1 MSPDAAEPDLDAE
14 ELVRAAEAEAAA
26 AHARAQAAAARVAEL
41 RRQVDPDVEPAPDP
55 EPAGVRRAVVSAVAG
70 IVVAALLTATALM
83 LWGNHTAGAR
93 QQRAAE
99 YAAAARQSVVN
110 LMAIDYNTA
119 ADSVQRVLDGSIGKF
134 RDNFAET
141 SEDFVK
147 AMQEEQIVTTATVND
162 AAVESMTDDSA
173 VVLVSATSQ
182 REGAKAPK
190 DQQQPR
196 VWRVVLTLQRDG
208 GQIKM
213 SAVEFV

>member
-41 RRQVDPDVEPAPDP
+41 RRQVDPDVEQAPDP

-70 IVVAALLTATALM
+70 IVVAALLTATGLM

-147 AMQEEQIVTTATVND
+147 AMQEEQIVTTATIND
-162 AAVESMTDDSA
+162 AAVESTTDDSA